1 MQQLTIKHAIGWPPA
16 ISAMYMTLCETGAAA
31 AAAAAAAASRFPTQ
45 LQGTVTKWYSGHA
58 TAVMMTAI
66 MHRLIPH

>member
-1 MQQLTIKHAIGWPPA
+1 MQQLAIKHAIGWPPA
-16 ISAMYMTLCETGAAA
+16 MSAMFMTLCETGAAA
-31 AAAAAAAASRFPTQ
+31 AAADAAASHFSTQ
-45 LQGTVTKWYSGHA
+45 LQGTATKWYSGHA